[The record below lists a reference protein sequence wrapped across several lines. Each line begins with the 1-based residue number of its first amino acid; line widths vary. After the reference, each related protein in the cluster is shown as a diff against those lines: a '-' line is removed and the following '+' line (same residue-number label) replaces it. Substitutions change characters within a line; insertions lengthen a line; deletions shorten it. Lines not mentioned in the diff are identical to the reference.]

1 EQQIRI
7 QASGGLSDDDIEKMV
22 KDAEANAEEDKKKR
36 ELVEVK
42 NHGEALIH
50 STEKSMAEV
59 GDKLEQADKDAIEAA
74 VGDLK
79 TAMDG
84 DDKADIDAKM
94 QALAQVSMKLGEAVY
109 AQSQADAAGDGDTD
123 GGDGEGVVDA
133 DFEDIS
139 DDDEDAKKSA

>member
-1 EQQIRI
+1 MC
-7 QASGGLSDDDIEKMV
+7 GDGLD
-22 KDAEANAEEDKKKR
+22 
-36 ELVEVK
+36 
-42 NHGEALIH
+42 HG
-50 STEKSMAEV
+50 V
-59 GDKLEQADKDAIEAA
+59 GDLVAAGDDVAILRNAVTTDEIAIASAGLAHEQAAGSHVPGLQADLVIAIEAA